1 MKPKKHYIRILKGLL
16 KMIKMGLAVFGIMAV
31 SPFVLCA
38 GISSSGGSK
47 ARIGGM
53 ISRTKAVY
61 PCDKVALPEDVK
73 NSVLKLRT
81 KLIEE
86 SRKNFFAYERGC
98 KKYLTTIEALMGKYE
113 DFELKEIFI
122 EGVLASFPRD
132 GKEIGLKKYADR
144 IKTDGDGEYEIKGRW
159 LDLAIAGCDDILRTL
174 DGDKDNKIKKTP
186 EKEMSVKLQKAE
198 LLMFHWLVKNARK
211 SKGGRVRNIPDD
223 NGDLGVSDREMA
235 LELIQKELWKVPE
248 ARALVNQCVKVLK
261 DDSWRLNCIYFHGKS
276 RFFHDSLDDEAKEIL
291 GKKRGLR

>member
-1 MKPKKHYIRILKGLL
+1 
-16 KMIKMGLAVFGIMAV
+16 MIKMGLAVFGIMAV

-47 ARIGGM
+47 AHIGG
-53 ISRTKAVY
+53 IFSRASN
-61 PCDKVALPEDVK
+61 PCDKVAPCDKVVLPEDVK

-86 SRKNFFAYERGC
+86 SRKNFSAYERGC

-144 IKTDGDGEYEIKGRW
+144 IKTSGDGEHEIRARR
-159 LDLAIAGCDDILRTL
+159 LDLAIAGCDDILRIL
-174 DGDKDNKIKKTP
+174 DDDKDNKIIKRS
-186 EKEMSVKLQKAE
+186 EKETSVKLQKAE
-198 LLMFHWLVKNARK
+198 LLMFRWLVKNVNS
-211 SKGGRVRNIPDD
+211 SKGGRVGRFPD
-223 NGDLGVSDREMA
+223 NRGDLGVSDREDA
-235 LELIQKELWKVPE
+235 IDLIYNDLWKVPE
-248 ARALVNQCVKVLK
+248 AQALVNQCGAVLREG
-261 DDSWRLNCIYFHGKS
+261 SSGLNKIYFH
-276 RFFHDSLDDEAKEIL
+276 RDTFYFHESLANEVKRIL
-291 GKKRGLR
+291 RKQDRNNQ